1 MIHRPGREN
10 VADPLSRLLHRR
22 VEPDNQQRCTEEY
35 VRFVAV
41 SATLTALTAREIEE
55 ASADDEELKE
65 VRKAIATGWFEKCR
79 QYMTEVGE
87 LCVIGQLV
95 LRGTHII
102 IPSKLKPRALAL
114 AHEGHNGCGWH
125 QTEPQNQGVVA
136 RDG

>member
-1 MIHRPGREN
+1 MIHRPGCEN
-10 VADPLSRLLHRR
+10 IADALSRLLHRK
-22 VEPDNQQRCTEEY
+22 VEPDNHQRCTEEY

-41 SATLTALTAREIEE
+41 SATPTALTTHEIEE

-65 VRKAIATGWFEKCR
+65 VSKAIAMGQFEK
-79 QYMTEVGE
+79 YMTVAGE
-87 LCVIGQLV
+87 MCVIGQLV
-95 LRGTHII
+95 LSHICII
-102 IPSKLKPRALAL
+102 IPSKLQSRTLAL

>member
-10 VADPLSRLLHRR
+10 IADALSRLLHRK
-22 VEPDNQQRCTEEY
+22 VEPDNHQRCTEEY

-41 SATLTALTAREIEE
+41 SATPTALTTHEIEE

-79 QYMTEVGE
+79 QYMTEAGE